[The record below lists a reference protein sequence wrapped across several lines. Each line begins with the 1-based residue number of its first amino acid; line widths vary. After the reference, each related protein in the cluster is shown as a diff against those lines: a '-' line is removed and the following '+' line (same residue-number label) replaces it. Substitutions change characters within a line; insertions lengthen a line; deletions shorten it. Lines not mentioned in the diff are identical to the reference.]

1 MKKNV
6 HFQCSTYWF
15 TLALF
20 THAPQGFTIN
30 LKKINALFLDVATN
44 VAIILSTHMP
54 PNGQIKG
61 QHKKIYPFKVISKI
75 YLNTFLNPNLNPQK
89 IKKLPESYEVTYNS

>member
-6 HFQCSTYWF
+6 HFQCYTYWF
-15 TLALF
+15 TIALF

-30 LKKINALFLDVATN
+30 LKKIKALFLDVATN
-44 VAIILSTHMP
+44 VATHMP

-61 QHKKIYPFKVISKI
+61 QQKNNYPFKVI
-75 YLNTFLNPNLNPQK
+75 L
-89 IKKLPESYEVTYNS
+89 

>member
-20 THAPQGFTIN
+20 THAPRGFTIN
-30 LKKINALFLDVATN
+30 LKKIKALFLDVATN
-44 VAIILSTHMP
+44 VAIILSTHVP

-61 QHKKIYPFKVISKI
+61 QP
-75 YLNTFLNPNLNPQK
+75 K
-89 IKKLPESYEVTYNS
+89 IKLPFQSYFKNLLKNFLESQIF

>member
-20 THAPQGFTIN
+20 THSPQGFIIN
-30 LKKINALFLDVATN
+30 LKKIKALFLDVATN
-44 VAIILSTHMP
+44 VTIILLAHHMP

-61 QHKKIYPFKVISKI
+61 QQKKFTLLKVISKI
-75 YLNTFLNPNLNPQK
+75 YLKTFLNPNINPK
-89 IKKLPESYEVTYNS
+89 I